1 MLTMPLKV
9 TLLVVVIVAAC
20 GPSFSEGQD
29 ELDSDLGINAAEV
42 DSYLEAHIKRQTD
55 FTHGM

>member
-1 MLTMPLKV
+1 M
-9 TLLVVVIVAAC
+9 VVIVAVY

-42 DSYLEAHIKRQTD
+42 DSDLGANIKRQLD
-55 FTHGM
+55 FAHGM